1 MLRFAA
7 QLLLADHR
15 QHRPEAP
22 VVGNRALVDLW
33 DLIEGSVGLFGA
45 LVADRQPAAGIIHHS
60 NPLAGYPAIASSLG
74 IGGADRPTLPPRRP
88 SEIYNPLF
96 SLKCRV
102 TLVPAASAYVSNP
115 DVSLVLAI

>member
-96 SLKCRV
+96 SFKCRV
-102 TLVPAASAYVSNP
+102 MLVPTSSDCIANSDDP
-115 DVSLVLAI
+115 L

>member
-7 QLLLADHR
+7 ELLLADHR
-15 QHRPEAP
+15 QERRQAL
-22 VVGNRALVDLW
+22 VVGNRTLVDML
-33 DLIEGSVGLFGA
+33 DLVEGPVGELDA
-45 LVADRQPAAGIIHHS
+45 LVADRQPAIGIIHHS
-60 NPLAGYPAIASSLG
+60 HPLAGYPAIASSLG

-102 TLVPAASAYVSNP
+102 TLVPAASAYAYQRGVW
-115 DVSLVLAI
+115 LVLAI